1 MGYTTLW
8 RRLSSRQLNITIQVF
23 SLISIFFEGY
33 DQGVMG
39 GVNASPKYVTLVGIG
54 KPDGTVTDTTHQGGI
69 VSVYYLGAIFGCFA
83 GGWLADRVGR
93 INGLLMGALF
103 ALVGGALQAAAQNSN
118 FMICARVVTGIG
130 TGALTGITP
139 VLVSETSS
147 ADHRGGFLGYV
158 FIANYL
164 GISVAYWISFGLAF
178 INNGYSDVRWRF
190 LLAFQCF
197 PALILVCC
205 IKMLPDSPR
214 YLASVGRNEEAREL
228 LEHIRKHKA
237 SPEEIDREYL
247 EIVAMGEGSQ
257 RSSPIQFVKILLG
270 KGGRQHPN
278 LGRRA
283 WLCVWL
289 QIMASWTGITAVTA
303 YSPVLL
309 RQAGYSTI
317 TQNGLA
323 GGINTVGIIGTIIS
337 AQIVDRLG
345 RRICLMGGSAVLFA
359 VNIIAGA
366 VYEGSLHTPSKAAQF
381 APAAVTM
388 LFLFNIGYAAT
399 WGTVAFL
406 VPTEIFPSDLRAQ
419 GNGFGITGWAI
430 GVGMTTL
437 VNPIMFQAMTSR
449 TYFLFAGLNLIWIP
463 IIYLFYPETRNRSL
477 ESIEALFSTPSPFYW
492 KMEQAYKLHGDVLVE
507 YRARKSHGLDADQNE
522 LSSYEKPE
530 EQTIA

>member
-8 RRLSSRQLNITIQVF
+8 KRLSPRQLNVTIQVF

-39 GVNASPKYVTLVGIG
+39 GVNSSPKYVTEVGIG

-83 GGWLADRVGR
+83 GGWLADRFGR
-93 INGLLMGALF
+93 INGLLAGALF
-103 ALVGGALQAAAQNSN
+103 ALAGGALQAAAQNSD
-118 FMICARVVTGIG
+118 FMICARVLTGIG
-130 TGALTGITP
+130 TG
-139 VLVSETSS
+139 
-147 ADHRGGFLGYV
+147 D
-158 FIANYL
+158 L

-178 INNGYSDVRWRF
+178 IENGYSDVRWRF

-197 PALILVCC
+197 PALILACF

-214 YLASVGRNEEAREL
+214 YLASVGRNEEAHEL
-228 LEHIRKHKA
+228 LKRIRKHKA
-237 SPEEIDREYL
+237 SSEEVDREYL
-247 EIVAMGEGSQ
+247 EIVTLAEESQ

-270 KGGRQHPN
+270 KGGGRHPN

-283 WLCVWL
+283 WLCIWL

-309 RQAGYSTI
+309 HQAGYSTI
-317 TQNGLA
+317 KQNGLA
-323 GGINTVGIIGTIIS
+323 GGLNTVGIVGTIIS

-345 RRICLMGGSAVLFA
+345 RRVCLMGGAAVLFA

-366 VYEGSLHTPSKAAQF
+366 VYEGSLRNPSNAANY

-437 VNPIMFQAMTSR
+437 VNPIMFDAMKMKLTTISQSR

-463 IIYLFYPETRNRSL
+463 IVYLFYPETRGRSL

-492 KMEQAYKLHGDVLVE
+492 KMEQAYTLHGDVLMEHGV
-507 YRARKSHGLDADQNE
+507 RKSEVLDAANND
-522 LSSYEKPE
+522 LTSYEKPE
-530 EQTIA
+530 EQIIV